1 MKRIFLGYMKI
12 SLYLCQMNLYTMDRL
27 LNFFTLIFTL
37 LVCISCNNDEMLK
50 VMDRIKD
57 TGNSDPITALH
68 MLDSIQGKVDEAN
81 EYIKMKSMLLTLRL
95 KDKAYILPMSDDT
108 VKKVVP
114 YFEEKGT
121 DAEKQEA
128 YYYAG
133 SVYRDLDDA
142 PKALNFFLKS
152 EDTANKAAQQCD
164 SLLLR
169 NTYSNMVQI
178 FFSFQ
183 DYHSSLE
190 MAKKEYS
197 ISHEIGD
204 VTINSL
210 SHLADSYL
218 RVDSSQQAGSIA
230 KIMEKYIDK
239 HSAVDTYGLLALYS
253 CIRNRQK
260 AKETYNA
267 IRGNS
272 IEPDAMGYN
281 ALAEYYLLNDNTD
294 SAIVCYER
302 IIDGDYNITYTY
314 DAARFLFDLYQKKG
328 DTAKSIKY
336 SKLFMRYSDSLD
348 FGQRQELL
356 ATVNNQFRYYK
367 NKAEDDRIQ
376 KENSDYRNRTN
387 LLVAMVLLL
396 TTGSIAI
403 YYYNKSRYLNKIAII
418 SNSLSQTK
426 AKQEELERE
435 AVQIEQSLANT
446 KNTLNNKENEL
457 MAVNS
462 KLLDIK
468 NELEIKEKKLAD
480 TTEDNKK
487 LASLVHK
494 ADLEENA
501 GDIISTLENGSKGNY
516 VLSKEDWN
524 RIYKAIDLTHPNLM
538 EKMIRNLGYISE
550 ERKQVGYLLSIGL
563 SNSQIQKLTGV
574 PSSTLWRWVKGMDWI
589 NSEE

>member
-1 MKRIFLGYMKI
+1 
-12 SLYLCQMNLYTMDRL
+12 
-27 LNFFTLIFTL
+27 
-37 LVCISCNNDEMLK
+37 
-50 VMDRIKD
+50 
-57 TGNSDPITALH
+57 
-68 MLDSIQGKVDEAN
+68 
-81 EYIKMKSMLLTLRL
+81 
-95 KDKAYILPMSDDT
+95 
-108 VKKVVP
+108 
-114 YFEEKGT
+114 
-121 DAEKQEA
+121 
-128 YYYAG
+128 
-133 SVYRDLDDA
+133 
-142 PKALNFFLKS
+142 
-152 EDTANKAAQQCD
+152 
-164 SLLLR
+164 
-169 NTYSNMVQI
+169 
-178 FFSFQ
+178 
-183 DYHSSLE
+183 
-190 MAKKEYS
+190 
-197 ISHEIGD
+197 
-204 VTINSL
+204 
-210 SHLADSYL
+210 
-218 RVDSSQQAGSIA
+218 
-230 KIMEKYIDK
+230 
-239 HSAVDTYGLLALYS
+239 
-253 CIRNRQK
+253 
-260 AKETYNA
+260 
-267 IRGNS
+267 
-272 IEPDAMGYN
+272 MGYN

-356 ATVNNQFRYYK
+356 ATVNNQFLYYK

-396 TTGSIAI
+396 TTSSIAI

-418 SNSLSQTK
+418 SNCLSQTK

-516 VLSKEDWN
+516 DLSKEDWN

-538 EKMIRNLGYISE
+538 EKMIHNLGHISE

-563 SNSQIQKLTGV
+563 SKPQIQKLTGV

>member
-1 MKRIFLGYMKI
+1 MKQIFLGYMKI

-114 YFEEKGT
+114 FFEEKGT

-190 MAKKEYS
+190 MAKKEYN
-197 ISHEIGD
+197 ISHKIGD

-239 HSAVDTYGLLALYS
+239 HSAVDTYGLLAIYS
-253 CIRNRQK
+253 YIRNRQK

-356 ATVNNQFRYYK
+356 ATVNNQFLYYK

-396 TTGSIAI
+396 TTSSIAI

-418 SNSLSQTK
+418 SNCLSQTK

-516 VLSKEDWN
+516 DLSKEDWN

-538 EKMIRNLGYISE
+538 EKMIRNLGHISE

>member
-37 LVCISCNNDEMLK
+37 LLCISCNNDEMLK

-142 PKALNFFLKS
+142 PKALDFFLKS

-239 HSAVDTYGLLALYS
+239 HSAVDTYGLLAIYS
-253 CIRNRQK
+253 YIRNRQK

-267 IRGNS
+267 IRGYS

-302 IIDGDYNITYTY
+302 IIEGDYDITYTY
-314 DAARFLFDLYQKKG
+314 DAARFLFDLYQKKD

-336 SKLFMRYSDSLD
+336 SNLFMRYSDSLD

-356 ATVNNQFRYYK
+356 ATVNNQFQYYK

-418 SNSLSQTK
+418 SG
-426 AKQEELERE
+426 RF
-435 AVQIEQSLANT
+435 
-446 KNTLNNKENEL
+446 
-457 MAVNS
+457 
-462 KLLDIK
+462 
-468 NELEIKEKKLAD
+468 
-480 TTEDNKK
+480 
-487 LASLVHK
+487 
-494 ADLEENA
+494 
-501 GDIISTLENGSKGNY
+501 Y
-516 VLSKEDWN
+516 
-524 RIYKAIDLTHPNLM
+524 
-538 EKMIRNLGYISE
+538 
-550 ERKQVGYLLSIGL
+550 
-563 SNSQIQKLTGV
+563 
-574 PSSTLWRWVKGMDWI
+574 
-589 NSEE
+589 

>member
-142 PKALNFFLKS
+142 PKALDFFLKS
-152 EDTANKAAQQCD
+152 EDTANKSAQKCD

-197 ISHEIGD
+197 ISRRIGD

-218 RVDSSQQAGSIA
+218 RVDSSQQTGSIA
-230 KIMEKYIDK
+230 KIMEKYTDK
-239 HSAVDTYGLLALYS
+239 HSAVDTYGLLAIYS
-253 CIRNRQK
+253 YIRNRQK

-302 IIDGDYNITYTY
+302 IIEGDYDITYTY

-356 ATVNNQFRYYK
+356 ATVNNQFQYYK

-376 KENSDYRNRTN
+376 KENSDYRNRAN

-418 SNSLSQTK
+418 SNSLSLTK
-426 AKQEELERE
+426 AKQEELERD
-435 AVQIEQSLANT
+435 AVKIEQSLVST
-446 KNTLNNKENEL
+446 KETLNNKENEL

-501 GDIISTLENGSKGNY
+501 DDIISTLENGSKGRY
-516 VLSKEDWN
+516 DLSKEDWN

-538 EKMIRNLGYISE
+538 EKMIHNLGHISE

-563 SNSQIQKLTGV
+563 SNPQIQKLTGV

>member
-1 MKRIFLGYMKI
+1 
-12 SLYLCQMNLYTMDRL
+12 MDRL

-108 VKKVVP
+108 VKKVVA

-239 HSAVDTYGLLALYS
+239 HSAVDTYGLLAIYS
-253 CIRNRQK
+253 YIRNRQK

-281 ALAEYYLLNDNTD
+281 ALAEYYLLNDNID

-356 ATVNNQFRYYK
+356 ATVNNQFLYYK

-396 TTGSIAI
+396 TTSSIAI

-418 SNSLSQTK
+418 SNCLSQTK
-426 AKQEELERE
+426 AKKEELERE

-516 VLSKEDWN
+516 DLSKEDWN

-538 EKMIRNLGYISE
+538 EKMIRNLGHISE

-563 SNSQIQKLTGV
+563 SKPQIQKLTGV